1 MIRDEIFYIKL
12 IAVVTVAGT
21 AIITGIA
28 LL

>member
-12 IAVVTVAGT
+12 IAVVTVVGT

>member
-12 IAVVTVAGT
+12 IAVVTVVGI